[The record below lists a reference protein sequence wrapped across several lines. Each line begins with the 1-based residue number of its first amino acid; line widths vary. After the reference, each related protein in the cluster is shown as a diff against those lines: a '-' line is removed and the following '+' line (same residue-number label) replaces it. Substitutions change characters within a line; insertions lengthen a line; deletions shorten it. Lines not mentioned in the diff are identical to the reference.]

1 MFFVKNNEIK
11 LTFLTK
17 YGILRYI
24 FIRFGAL
31 YMDIIKLS
39 VGDVAE
45 MKKKHPCGS
54 SSFRVLRVGSDV
66 RVVCIGCG
74 RDVTLERIKFEK
86 SIKKLIKASE
96 SVEKND

>member
-1 MFFVKNNEIK
+1 
-11 LTFLTK
+11 
-17 YGILRYI
+17 
-24 FIRFGAL
+24 
-31 YMDIIKLS
+31 MDIIKLS